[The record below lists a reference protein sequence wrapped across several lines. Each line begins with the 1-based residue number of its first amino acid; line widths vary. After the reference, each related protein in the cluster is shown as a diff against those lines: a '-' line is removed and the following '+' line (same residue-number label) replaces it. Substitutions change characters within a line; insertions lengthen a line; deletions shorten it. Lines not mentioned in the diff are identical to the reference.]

1 MDTYTHF
8 EDLSNEIFFEIFDY
22 LHAFDIFTAF
32 ASLNKR
38 ILSILQSI
46 RLHLIILN
54 SHYDREINF
63 LSSHLIFH
71 AHQVISLKCYD
82 TIRNRSSI
90 ISLLCDRHHFVN
102 LHSCIFIIDSMSS
115 ELENTIK
122 QIQSL
127 NRIVSFFIIQ
137 SDNKK
142 INEKDKYSITRTILM
157 NNSSSLCS
165 VKLHYDYDYLNIST
179 YTSIASNLI
188 SLELLISGSSNKVS
202 IYSIL
207 PILRICHRIRY
218 LHGIIK
224 YEILSDNNDINIL
237 IQEPLINENDLPIS
251 SQLISFDL
259 SISTIC
265 DIRSIAYILRCMPN
279 LIHFKFLHETRR
291 IAQSYADDFVNGYTW
306 QHMFEMYNP
315 LLSKFDFHIS
325 FEKSYPK
332 LDLDLVINSFQ
343 YFIKKYPKWHMI
355 IDRWTPEN
363 RNTQEIVMLRTFGY
377 QKYKRNVHI
386 AIPMIYYETFE
397 TRSTKATTNDHYL
410 YFTDT
415 KYLKLEMGEVIPN
428 INSVPLFQH
437 IKYLVIGYYPEAY
450 ITFLNTSLDIVN
462 PMQLT
467 EDYVS
472 PDYIP
477 YLSHIVHLLNVNQ
490 IKFDPHIYVGE
501 WKDIRF
507 ILQACPNVIDLELN
521 PSDLI
526 LPEFLDHQSLFTI
539 FKQIKILKSI
549 TENCYV
555 PSDFLLKLVQR
566 FPSVTDIELQV
577 YSFDDCI
584 YAIDIL
590 LSHLKNLSYL
600 KIYYI
605 KDSVV
610 DHTFSRNC
618 IIDKRRQAFGFNIID
633 EHKITIIKNKESVE
647 IRLS

>member
-1 MDTYTHF
+1 
-8 EDLSNEIFFEIFDY
+8 IP
-22 LHAFDIFTAF
+22 
-32 ASLNKR
+32 
-38 ILSILQSI
+38 
-46 RLHLIILN
+46 
-54 SHYDREINF
+54 
-63 LSSHLIFH
+63 
-71 AHQVISLKCYD
+71 
-82 TIRNRSSI
+82 
-90 ISLLCDRHHFVN
+90 
-102 LHSCIFIIDSMSS
+102 
-115 ELENTIK
+115 
-122 QIQSL
+122 
-127 NRIVSFFIIQ
+127 
-137 SDNKK
+137 
-142 INEKDKYSITRTILM
+142 
-157 NNSSSLCS
+157 
-165 VKLHYDYDYLNIST
+165 
-179 YTSIASNLI
+179 
-188 SLELLISGSSNKVS
+188 GSSNKVS

-224 YEILSDNNDINIL
+224 YEILSENNDINIL

-450 ITFLNTSLDIVN
+450 VSFLNTSLDIGKKN
-462 PMQLT
+462 
-467 EDYVS
+467 
-472 PDYIP
+472 
-477 YLSHIVHLLNVNQ
+477 
-490 IKFDPHIYVGE
+490 IY
-501 WKDIRF
+501 F
-507 ILQACPNVIDLELN
+507 
-521 PSDLI
+521 
-526 LPEFLDHQSLFTI
+526 F
-539 FKQIKILKSI
+539 
-549 TENCYV
+549 
-555 PSDFLLKLVQR
+555 
-566 FPSVTDIELQV
+566 
-577 YSFDDCI
+577 
-584 YAIDIL
+584 
-590 LSHLKNLSYL
+590 
-600 KIYYI
+600 
-605 KDSVV
+605 
-610 DHTFSRNC
+610 
-618 IIDKRRQAFGFNIID
+618 
-633 EHKITIIKNKESVE
+633 
-647 IRLS
+647 

>member
-1 MDTYTHF
+1 MD
-8 EDLSNEIFFEIFDY
+8 NI
-22 LHAFDIFTAF
+22 
-32 ASLNKR
+32 
-38 ILSILQSI
+38 
-46 RLHLIILN
+46 
-54 SHYDREINF
+54 
-63 LSSHLIFH
+63 SSE
-71 AHQVISLKCYD
+71 
-82 TIRNRSSI
+82 
-90 ISLLCDRHHFVN
+90 FVN
-102 LHSCIFIIDSMSS
+102 I
-115 ELENTIK
+115 IK
-122 QIQSL
+122 QIESL
-127 NRIVSFFIIQ
+127 NRLVSFFIIQ
-137 SDNKK
+137 SENKK
-142 INEKDKYSITRTILM
+142 INEKDKYDIIRTIMM
-157 NNSSSLCS
+157 NKSSSLRS
-165 VKLHYDYDYLNIST
+165 VKLHYDYYDLNIST
-179 YTSIASNLI
+179 YTSITSNLI

-202 IYSIL
+202 VYSIL

-218 LHGIIK
+218 LHAIIK
-224 YEILSDNNDINIL
+224 HDILSQNNNINIL
-237 IQEPLINENDLPIS
+237 IQEPFINENDLPIS

-259 SISTIC
+259 SIFTIC

-279 LIHFKFLHETRR
+279 LIQFKFLHETRR

-306 QHMFEMYNP
+306 QHMFEMYTP
-315 LLSKFDFHIS
+315 LLLKFDFHIS
-325 FEKSYPK
+325 FKKSYPK

-343 YFIKKYPKWHMI
+343 YFIKKYSKWHMI

-386 AIPMIYYETFE
+386 AIPIIYYETFE

-415 KYLKLEMGEVIPN
+415 KYLKLEMGEIIPN

-437 IKYLVIGYYPEAY
+437 IKYLVVYYYPELY
-450 ITFLNTSLDIVN
+450 VTYLNTSLDIVN
-462 PMQLT
+462 PLQLKK
-467 EDYVS
+467 DYVS
-472 PDYIP
+472 PEYIP

-490 IKFDPHIYVGE
+490 IKFDPCIYVGQ

-526 LPEFLDHQSLFTI
+526 LSEFIDYQSLFAI

-566 FPSVTDIELQV
+566 FPSLTDIELQV

-605 KDSVV
+605 EVSLL
-610 DHTFSRNC
+610 DHSFSLNY
-618 IIDKRRQAFGFNIID
+618 IINKRRQAFGFNIID
-633 EHKITIIKNKESVE
+633 EHKITINRNKESVE